1 MSITE
6 ISVKRPTLVVVLFT
20 ILSFFGLMGYQN
32 LTYELLPDISTP
44 VITIT
49 TIYPG
54 ASPEE
59 VENSVTKE
67 IEEAVS
73 ALESLDK
80 VRSFSM
86 ESVSSVIVEFD
97 YGVDIDQLVQ
107 DAQRK
112 VAAIQSELPDDVKAP
127 SVGKFSFNELPIM
140 RIGAT
145 SSMDEVA
152 FTNLFENR
160 IKQELADKTH
170 TFYAELYGI
179 DLSPP
184 IEDKDTELALACLL
198 QLNEKKQE
206 FVEACME
213 SYWSNGLS
221 LNNVQSIINILS
233 SLNIKQNID
242 LSDAAIKAL
251 AEHNNNAMADHGFL
265 HSPSYVLDGQV
276 FIGRQHQPLIES
288 MLSTSPD

>member
-1 MSITE
+1 MLTVYIDFK
-6 ISVKRPTLVVVLFT
+6 IPDALFA
-20 ILSFFGLMGYQN
+20 LP
-32 LTYELLPDISTP
+32 LTMDMCHRLNI
-44 VITIT
+44 
-49 TIYPG
+49 
-54 ASPEE
+54 
-59 VENSVTKE
+59 
-67 IEEAVS
+67 
-73 ALESLDK
+73 
-80 VRSFSM
+80 
-86 ESVSSVIVEFD
+86 
-97 YGVDIDQLVQ
+97 DIDWQPMYCS
-107 DAQRK
+107 AQETIAEQAEESK
-112 VAAIQSELPDDVKAP
+112 GETHA
-127 SVGKFSFNELPIM
+127 
-140 RIGAT
+140 
-145 SSMDEVA
+145 
-152 FTNLFENR
+152 R

-221 LNNVQSIINILS
+221 LNNAQSIINILS